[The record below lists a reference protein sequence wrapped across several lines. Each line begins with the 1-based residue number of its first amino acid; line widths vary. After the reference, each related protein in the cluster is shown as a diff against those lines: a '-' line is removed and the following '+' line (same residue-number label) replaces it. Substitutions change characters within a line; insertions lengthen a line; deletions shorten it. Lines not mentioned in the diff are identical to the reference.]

1 MKQGKLFLK
10 IVLAIAYI
18 VILYYLLFAAESLG
32 RSGTVAEYN
41 INIIPFHEI
50 KRYINNI
57 GTLGLLPVLANVVG
71 NVILFLPLGYF
82 LPSFFAR
89 ERLRPH
95 FTIPIC
101 MCISIAVEII
111 RFATHTGSVGGEDV
125 LLNTIGGIIGYLV
138 YAFLH
143 PGIRDG
149 EDDTED

>member
-18 VILYYLLFAAESLG
+18 VVLYYLLFAAESLG
-32 RSGTVAEYN
+32 RGGTSTDYN
-41 INIIPFHEI
+41 LVPFREI
-50 KRYINNI
+50 YRYIHHIDSLGIFAVAANI
-57 GTLGLLPVLANVVG
+57 MG
-71 NVILFLPLGYF
+71 NVLLFVPLGYF

-101 MCISIAVEII
+101 MCISIAVEISQ
-111 RFATHTGSVGGEDV
+111 FMTHTGSLDV
-125 LLNTIGGIIGYLV
+125 DDVILNTVGGIIGYLI

-143 PGIRDG
+143 PDIRDG
-149 EDDTED
+149 EYEED

>member
-18 VILYYLLFAAESLG
+18 VVLYYLLFAAESLG
-32 RSGTVAEYN
+32 RGGATGGDYN
-41 INIIPFHEI
+41 LVPFREI
-50 KRYINNI
+50 HRYIHHI
-57 GTLGLLPVLANVVG
+57 DSLGIFAVAANLLG
-71 NVILFLPLGYF
+71 NVLLFVPLGYF

-101 MCISIAVEII
+101 MCISIAVEISQ
-111 RFATHTGSVGGEDV
+111 FMTHTGSLDV
-125 LLNTIGGIIGYLV
+125 DDVILNTLGGIIGYLI

-149 EDDTED
+149 EYEED